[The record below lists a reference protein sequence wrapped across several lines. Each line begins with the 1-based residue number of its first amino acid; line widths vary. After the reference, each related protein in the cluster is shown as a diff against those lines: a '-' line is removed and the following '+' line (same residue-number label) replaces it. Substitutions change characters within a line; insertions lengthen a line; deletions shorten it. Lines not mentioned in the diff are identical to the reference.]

1 MVPVTSLPE
10 RFVRIP
16 SHPCTYTLLMAES
29 LKYTGINEAT
39 PTIVDMD
46 HSIFIHPNNEKTVC
60 GGFIEEEIRA
70 LPLPQGIQT
79 EWVIPA
85 PDWDRFC
92 KSFGVPW
99 KIKPFWFKKFRC
111 LKSVCGF
118 YQN

>member
-1 MVPVTSLPE
+1 
-10 RFVRIP
+10 
-16 SHPCTYTLLMAES
+16 MAES